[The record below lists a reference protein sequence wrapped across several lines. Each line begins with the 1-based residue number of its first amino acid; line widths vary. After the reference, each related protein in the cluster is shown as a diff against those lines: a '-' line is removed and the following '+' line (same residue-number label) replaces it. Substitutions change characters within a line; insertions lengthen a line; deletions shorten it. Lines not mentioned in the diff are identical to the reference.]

1 MPLAAWFLLLLR
13 PGIGLKRWLLLGV
26 AGVLI
31 VALGIATTFFELSE
45 TTWVARVGRAIDL
58 SGSLGPVA
66 RGAGL
71 GGIGMLMVVGS
82 ALMFYRRVAQ
92 GARYTQ
98 GQRGIVDSLSRHR
111 ARSGGLR
118 VVAIGGGT
126 GLSTAL
132 RGLKEHTDNITAVV
146 TVADDGGSSGRLR
159 SELNISPPG
168 DARQCLIALSESE
181 PLMERALTYRFEA
194 GLGLEGHNLGNLLIA
209 ALVHTE
215 GNFHDALQAAA
226 KLLVV
231 HGQVAPSSVASD
243 LRLKARTASGI
254 VLDGESA
261 IGHAGEPLE
270 QLWLEPGTA
279 PANPAAIAAIDE
291 AQVIVMGPGS
301 LYTSVLPNFL
311 VTGMSEAVR
320 RSKAPKVFVCNI
332 ATQHG
337 ETDGLSAE
345 DHLRVFEEHSGAPP
359 THFLVNNHIQPL
371 APRFE
376 QEPVTLNRP
385 LDRDSTR
392 VVLRDLLDESF
403 PSRHDPRK
411 LAAAIL
417 RIARS

>member
-1 MPLAAWFLLLLR
+1 M
-13 PGIGLKRWLLLGV
+13 
-26 AGVLI
+26 
-31 VALGIATTFFELSE
+31 
-45 TTWVARVGRAIDL
+45 
-58 SGSLGPVA
+58 
-66 RGAGL
+66 
-71 GGIGMLMVVGS
+71 
-82 ALMFYRRVAQ
+82 
-92 GARYTQ
+92 
-98 GQRGIVDSLSRHR
+98 
-111 ARSGGLR
+111 
-118 VVAIGGGT
+118 
-126 GLSTAL
+126 
-132 RGLKEHTDNITAVV
+132 
-146 TVADDGGSSGRLR
+146 
-159 SELNISPPG
+159 
-168 DARQCLIALSESE
+168 
-181 PLMERALTYRFEA
+181 
-194 GLGLEGHNLGNLLIA
+194 
-209 ALVHTE
+209 
-215 GNFHDALQAAA
+215 
-226 KLLVV
+226 
-231 HGQVAPSSVASD
+231 PSSVASD
-243 LRLKARTASGI
+243 LHLKARTASGA

-270 QLWLEPGTA
+270 QLWLEPGAA

-392 VVLRDLLDESF
+392 VVFRDLLDESF